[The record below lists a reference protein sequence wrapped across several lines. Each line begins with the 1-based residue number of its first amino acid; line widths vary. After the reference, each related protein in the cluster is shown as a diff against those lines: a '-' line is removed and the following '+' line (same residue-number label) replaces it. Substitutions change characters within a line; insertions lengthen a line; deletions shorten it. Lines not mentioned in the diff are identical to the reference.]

1 MTLRKLLS
9 EIEFDYKIVD
19 GPHGR
24 KDIQL
29 IDSTGVNLGNIE
41 SETFRDAEEVID
53 RTENYWK
60 DYVIDDAKDRLKL
73 SENATWEDIYK
84 AAALQD
90 DTETD
95 VLRSLVRPATVEIED
110 FKSVEDTMRRNERH
124 ILEDLQAN
132 SNDVDSALPKFS
144 RVKVYHPDD
153 YGLLPDGDKFHV
165 LHVLAEYSGNED
177 EDEVY
182 KQLNDKNFPS
192 EFNGMK
198 VNWTPVSKEQSG
210 SIEQYLENLLKSNE
224 EFERKKES
232 YDINKVIKETVEQT
246 VNENLGSR
254 VESAEDFM
262 NTYNNLSRRKGDMPL
277 EVAEAVMG
285 ALDARDIRLFKKDGQ
300 LLLRGLPDGKEENA
314 LTGDDVVR
322 QADGIISDWISNG
335 NSERSDEVSLARLRW
350 FENGFS
356 FPKENT
362 LDENATERNFKML
375 QSHFPEITRLESNLI
390 STSMANQGYTIYAKD
405 GMVFVEDSTD
415 QGMELNDV
423 DLPTLA
429 EYAAGDLSLSKE
441 QQDILMSLVPNMGH
455 GKTEEKEMGKTLAN
469 EIRPEKEAMD
479 AMTAA
484 RLAGLA
490 DKAYS
495 AYQLE
500 WLKDKGIS
508 LTDIADSM
516 DDIMNADADGKPS
529 DERISAYGAL
539 QRVIDEGI
547 GGEMFVSI
555 EEFKDNEFLDK
566 DIVKNLLAE
575 DDYKE
580 YLGYIPKLAEK
591 KDMENKKLDEIDTER
606 MNELAEKAYHKYQYE
621 WLSDRGITLDDITD
635 EMQVRLDDYMEITHG
650 GRAPLSAGEQLRAV
664 IDNGIHGE
672 MFASLSEFKT
682 NEFLDPESIR
692 LGHLLEGHDYE
703 EYLPHI
709 KAYAKDLGV
718 EIEDPMEKLE
728 AKQVDV
734 RRQNAKDYINEM
746 SPATQASVKG
756 SLESLKAEPL
766 DVYFAT
772 GEDAKMN
779 AYLVS
784 RADSG
789 SYTTHLINENG
800 LNWGH
805 YDIATK
811 WAAQKQAM
819 TRAAG
824 TGFDNINLVE
834 VESAKGKAPEN
845 SRDEVVAQVTWTR
858 QDIVNAIENEKGPD
872 YEVTDKDI
880 DSALDELS
888 PKYMEEKMIE
898 TGWDFISEAV
908 TNSLSQDKDIPLHDV
923 FVADK
928 ERKVAMSFHP
938 EYVFNEKTGE
948 DDLPNVG
955 ITVENTI
962 SGLRNSMDKVIP
974 SPYLSEFQQ
983 ENGGGF
989 FVRNIAAKEG
999 ITSEKIES
1007 ISADEFQKIHEK
1019 RELVASPEKQ
1029 PPVERL
1035 LRQTQAILFKKG
1047 IEESSG
1053 NTDEIFRS
1061 AQSILKT
1068 FSKEEKNEAKK
1079 FFKNFGDIEKTKA
1092 ANEVTALARF
1102 IASSD
1107 PAEVMKKYPSIE
1119 KKNERKAA
1127 KGNRTID

>member
-41 SETFRDAEEVID
+41 SGTFRDAEEVID

-132 SNDVDSALPKFS
+132 SNNVDSALPKFS

-153 YGLLPDGDKFHV
+153 YGLLPAGDKFHV
-165 LHVLAEYSGNED
+165 IHVLAEYSGNED

-232 YDINKVIKETVEQT
+232 YDISKVIKETVEQTVNENLSSNEISNICEKKYGFHFEYDKNADAADVYDANGKLAGSSYGPDGFGFVKDFKTNTYLIPSENEKQIIELAGKYLQAAQKENSVERRQDGWNFKKETPENT

-277 EVAEAVMG
+277 EVAETVMG

-300 LLLRGLPDGKEENA
+300 LSLRGLPDGKEENA

-322 QADGIISDWISNG
+322 QTDGIISDWISNG
-335 NSERSDEVSLARLRW
+335 NSERLDEVGLARLRW

-362 LDENATERNFKML
+362 LDENATERNFNML
-375 QSHFPEITRLESNLI
+375 KSHFPEITRLESNLI
-390 STSMANQGYTIYAKD
+390 STSMANQGYTVYAKD

-455 GKTEEKEMGKTLAN
+455 GKTEEKEMEKTLAN

-500 WLKDKGIS
+500 WLKNKGIS

-516 DDIMNADADGKPS
+516 DDIMNVDADGKPS
-529 DERISAYGAL
+529 DERLSAYGAL

-580 YLGYIPKLAEK
+580 YLGYLPSLTGEK
-591 KDMENKKLDEIDTER
+591 NI
-606 MNELAEKAYHKYQYE
+606 
-621 WLSDRGITLDDITD
+621 
-635 EMQVRLDDYMEITHG
+635 
-650 GRAPLSAGEQLRAV
+650 EQ
-664 IDNGIHGE
+664 
-672 MFASLSEFKT
+672 T
-682 NEFLDPESIR
+682 
-692 LGHLLEGHDYE
+692 
-703 EYLPHI
+703 
-709 KAYAKDLGV
+709 
-718 EIEDPMEKLE
+718 
-728 AKQVDV
+728 VDV

-746 SPATQASVKG
+746 NPVAAGSVRNA
-756 SLESLKAEPL
+756 LESLKAEPL
-766 DVYFAT
+766 DVYFAS

-784 RADSG
+784 KTDSG

-824 TGFDNINLVE
+824 TSFDNINLVE
-834 VESAKGKAPEN
+834 VESAKEKAPEN

-962 SGLRNSMDKVIP
+962 SGLKNSMDKVIP
-974 SPYLSEFQQ
+974 APYLSEFQQ

-1053 NTDEIFRS
+1053 DTDEIFRS

-1107 PAEVMKKYPSIE
+1107 PAEVIKKYPSLRKE
-1119 KKNERKAA
+1119 NKKTAA
-1127 KGNRTID
+1127 KETRERE

>member
-9 EIEFDYKIVD
+9 EIEFDYKAVD
-19 GPHGR
+19 VTNGR

-41 SETFRDAEEVID
+41 GEIFHDAEEVID

-84 AAALQD
+84 AASLQD
-90 DTETD
+90 DIETN

-124 ILEDLQAN
+124 ILENLEAN
-132 SNDVDSALPKFS
+132 SNNVDSALPKFS

-153 YGLLPDGDKFHV
+153 YGLLPDGDK

-182 KQLNDKNFPS
+182 KQLNDKYFPS
-192 EFNGMK
+192 EFNGMEI
-198 VNWTPVSKEQSG
+198 NWTPVSKEQSG

-232 YDINKVIKETVEQT
+232 YDISKVIKETVEQT

-254 VESAEDFM
+254 VENAEDFM
-262 NTYNNLSRRKGDMPL
+262 DTYNNLSRRKGGMPL

-300 LLLRGLPDGKEENA
+300 LSLRGLPDGKEENA
-314 LTGDDVVR
+314 LMGDDVVR
-322 QADGIISDWISNG
+322 QAEGIISDWISNG
-335 NSERSDEVSLARLRW
+335 NSERSDEAGLARLRW

-415 QGMELNDV
+415 HGIELNDV

-429 EYAAGDLSLSKE
+429 EYAAGDMSLSKE

-455 GKTEEKEMGKTLAN
+455 GKTEEKEM
-469 EIRPEKEAMD
+469 
-479 AMTAA
+479 
-484 RLAGLA
+484 
-490 DKAYS
+490 
-495 AYQLE
+495 
-500 WLKDKGIS
+500 
-508 LTDIADSM
+508 
-516 DDIMNADADGKPS
+516 
-529 DERISAYGAL
+529 
-539 QRVIDEGI
+539 
-547 GGEMFVSI
+547 
-555 EEFKDNEFLDK
+555 
-566 DIVKNLLAE
+566 
-575 DDYKE
+575 
-580 YLGYIPKLAEK
+580 
-591 KDMENKKLDEIDTER
+591 ENKKLDEIDTER
-606 MNELAEKAYHKYQYE
+606 MNELAEKAYRKYQYE
-621 WLSDRGITLDDITD
+621 WLSDHGITLDDITD
-635 EMQVRLDDYMEITHG
+635 EMEDRLDDYMEKTNG
-650 GRAPLSAGEQLRAV
+650 ERLDAGEQLRAV
-664 IDNGIHGE
+664 IDNGINGE

-682 NEFLDPESIR
+682 NEFLDPESVR

-709 KAYAKDLGV
+709 KAYAKNLGV

-728 AKQVDV
+728 TKQVDV

-746 SPATQASVKG
+746 NPVAAGSVRNA
-756 SLESLKAEPL
+756 LESLKAEPL

-784 RADSG
+784 RTDSG

-834 VESAKGKAPEN
+834 VESAKEKAPEN
-845 SRDEVVAQVTWTR
+845 SRDEVFAQVTWTR

-908 TNSLSQDKDIPLHDV
+908 TNSLSQDKEIPLHDV

-974 SPYLSEFQQ
+974 APYLSEFQQ

-1007 ISADEFQKIHEK
+1007 ISADEFKKIHEK

-1047 IEESSG
+1047 IEESSRDI
-1053 NTDEIFRS
+1053 DEIFRS

-1107 PAEVMKKYPSIE
+1107 PAEVMKKYPSLRKE
-1119 KKNERKAA
+1119 SKKTAA
-1127 KGNRTID
+1127 KETREME